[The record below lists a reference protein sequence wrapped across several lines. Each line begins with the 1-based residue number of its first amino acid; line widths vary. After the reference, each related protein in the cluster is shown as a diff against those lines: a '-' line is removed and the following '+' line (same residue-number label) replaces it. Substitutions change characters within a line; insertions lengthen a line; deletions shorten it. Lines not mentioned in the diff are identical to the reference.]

1 MVIIDAKHKLIFI
14 ENPKCASSTILAALT
29 EVLGTN
35 YIRKH
40 VLPHA
45 AHITSRQAQ
54 EKFGP
59 EIWAEYLKVTTSR
72 DPFSR
77 FRSAITS
84 THHWRYGNFRSNEG
98 IIDHLKNNV
107 GCPYCIPQEEFTDG
121 MDVILR
127 VDTLQQDFDALCV
140 RLGVPSTTL
149 LVKNISS
156 KTTSQAETERIERL
170 YEVRG
175 FTAL

>member
-1 MVIIDAKHKLIFI
+1 
-14 ENPKCASSTILAALT
+14 
-29 EVLGTN
+29 
-35 YIRKH
+35 
-40 VLPHA
+40 
-45 AHITSRQAQ
+45 
-54 EKFGP
+54 
-59 EIWAEYLKVTTSR
+59 
-72 DPFSR
+72 
-77 FRSAITS
+77 
-84 THHWRYGNFRSNEG
+84 
-98 IIDHLKNNV
+98 
-107 GCPYCIPQEEFTDG
+107 

-127 VDTLQQDFDALCV
+127 VDTLQQDFDALCM